1 MNKKISVGLVTTYA
15 LFAFVIGFSPA
26 TTRAAT
32 IVDVA
37 VGNPNFSSLV
47 GAVTSQGLV
56 DTLNSTGP
64 FTVFAPTNSAF
75 SSIQPI
81 ISEALTAKP
90 ELLKQVLLY
99 HVVPGTYNAS
109 DVLSAKTLTTAQGGK
124 LMPRMIDGS
133 AYVNTAKISATDIAA
148 DNGVVHVIDSV
159 LVPREVIVEAIKMK
173 LEMLRGQ
180 IGMLQAAAQSSH
192 NR

>member
-47 GAVTSQGLV
+47 GAVSSQGLV
-56 DTLNSTGP
+56 DTLNSARP

>member
-15 LFAFVIGFSPA
+15 LFAFVIGFSPV
-26 TTRAAT
+26 TTSAAT

-47 GAVTSQGLV
+47 GAVSSQGLV
-56 DTLNSTGP
+56 DTLNSAGP

>member
-56 DTLNSTGP
+56 DTLNSAGP